1 MREGL
6 TETQAA
12 KRMGLT
18 AGRVRVLVA
27 QERDSRELKALKQD
41 SVATATV
48 RAFVDRQLKLD
59 PELTRSLLSHWLNME
74 QSDLDRQLGYSP
86 GKDGKVKSRIGIPA
100 ASRVVIALGR
110 APHEL
115 DGC

>member
-12 KRMGLT
+12 KRMGIT
-18 AGRVRVLVA
+18 AGQLRLLIS
-27 QERDSRELKALKQD
+27 QERDIQELKALKQTWIE
-41 SVATATV
+41 TASV
-48 RAFVDRQLKLD
+48 RAFIDRELERD
-59 PELTRSLLSHWLNME
+59 PELTRRLLAQWLNL
-74 QSDLDRQLGYSP
+74 QQIDLDRLLGYTA
-86 GKDGKVKSRIGIPA
+86 GKDGKAKWRIGIPA